1 MKKTAGIITMLTVL
15 AMMAACSG
23 NNSSTEQKKK
33 SAEPG
38 QVITDSTIYGK
49 CVDAAMHSLTIL
61 SENGDTLHFSLEDF
75 VLERR
80 SDIQGGLLL
89 DDKLAIIAE
98 IHDDLH
104 FPVKI
109 INLTSLLG
117 EWKSRDKDFDIEEG
131 GTVSSHVEYE
141 SHPYTMWKIYNG
153 RLILAPD
160 TFDIITLSEDSLR
173 LESDSGIFEYKRVT
187 K

>member
-1 MKKTAGIITMLTVL
+1 MKKTTYFITMFTLLV
-15 AMMAACSG
+15 MMAACSG
-23 NNSSTEQKKK
+23 NNNSTEPKKK
-33 SAEPG
+33 GVTLG
-38 QVITDSTIYGK
+38 QTVTDSTIYGK

-80 SDIQGGLLL
+80 SDIQGGLLI

-141 SHPYTMWKIYNG
+141 SHPYTMWKIFNG

-160 TFDIITLSEDSLR
+160 TFDVITLSEDSLR
-173 LESDSGIFEYKRVT
+173 LESDSGIFEYKRV

>member
-1 MKKTAGIITMLTVL
+1 MKKTTFFITAITILT
-15 AMMAACSG
+15 MMAACGGKS
-23 NNSSTEQKKK
+23 NSPEHKRQGVTPRQ
-33 SAEPG
+33 A
-38 QVITDSTIYGK
+38 ITDSTIYGK
-49 CVDAAMHSLTIL
+49 CVDAAMHSMALL

-75 VLERR
+75 VQERR
-80 SDIQGGLLL
+80 SDIQGGLLI
-89 DDKLAIIAE
+89 DDKLAVIAE

-141 SHPYTMWKIYNG
+141 SHAYTTWKIFNG
-153 RLILAPD
+153 HLILEPD
-160 TFDIITLSEDSLR
+160 TFDIITLSDDSLR
-173 LESDSGIFEYKRVT
+173 LESESGIFEYRRVR
-187 K
+187 